1 MVGGDTCVARALF
14 LNVTLLGVV
23 ERGRGVRR
31 SGARP
36 GDGLYVTGS
45 LGASSTGQ
53 ALLERER
60 RRGPRWRGG
69 GRSGAAARRRVIRAH
84 QDPDPRT
91 LAGRALG
98 LTGLAHAMI
107 DLSDGLA
114 VDLPR
119 LCKASGAGAV
129 LLQAAIPVAP
139 AATTLLGPAAA
150 LTGVAAGLG
159 SELMLRDREVALL
172 EREQQELADEV
183 ARWAVRGAI
192 QMQLLADGLHLILP
206 DDVLFGTGTTALSPE
221 GQKLIVEL
229 VQEIKQQ
236 PYQIAVLGFTDN
248 VSVGPQLAQRY
259 PSNWELSGARAA
271 SVVRLMEREG
281 VPASQLVA
289 VSRGETGPIASND
302 TPEGRAQNRR
312 IDVRIRPIIN

>member
-1 MVGGDTCVARALF
+1 MRALVVSRGCF
-14 LNVTLLGVV
+14 LLVVSLTALLLLAGCVSRGTYNEVV
-23 ERGRGVRR
+23 EERDQLRRR
-31 SGARP
+31 S
-36 GDGLYVTGS
+36 
-45 LGASSTGQ
+45 
-53 ALLERER
+53 
-60 RRGPRWRGG
+60 
-69 GRSGAAARRRVIRAH
+69 
-84 QDPDPRT
+84 
-91 LAGRALG
+91 
-98 LTGLAHAMI
+98 
-107 DLSDGLA
+107 
-114 VDLPR
+114 
-119 LCKASGAGAV
+119 
-129 LLQAAIPVAP
+129 
-139 AATTLLGPAAA
+139 AA

-159 SELMLRDREVALL
+159 SELMLRDRQVALL

-206 DDVLFGTGTTALSPE
+206 HDVLFGTGTTALSTE

-229 VQEIKQQ
+229 VQELKQQ

-248 VSVGPQLAQRY
+248 VPVGPQLAQRY
-259 PSNWELSGARAA
+259 PSNWDLSGARAA